1 MPYRS
6 LNENQNRHS
15 KKLRESED
23 HVEFKAAR
31 HEYPF
36 AGGKRVEPKER
47 RHCVLGYVVALANE
61 KGGKLVLGM
70 ADHYPH
76 EVVGSDFA
84 EGEVGNLEDEIYS
97 RLGIRVKT
105 EELYEKG
112 LRVLVI
118 NVPSRPTGR
127 LLKFEG
133 VALMRVGESLREM
146 SDTEMFSILSEQ
158 EPDYSAK
165 ICENLK
171 IKDLD
176 KSAINVL
183 KQKYSAKQENPIFQ
197 NKPTSQLLSDL
208 DLAKGNKLTYAALI
222 LLGSSEAI
230 RKFLPQNK
238 ITIEFR
244 TNPASIEYSARK
256 EFQEP
261 LFIGIDYVWEYIN
274 QPASNPLQ
282 HYQDGPYIYDIPSY
296 NEKSVREAL
305 LNAICHRSYSI
316 HSDVVIKQ
324 SPRNA

>member
-1 MPYRS
+1 MKTKIDI
-6 LNENQNRHS
+6 L

-105 EELYEKG
+105 EELYEKAF
-112 LRVLVI
+112 RVLVI

-133 VALMRVGESLREM
+133 VASCELAKACVKCPTQKCFPFFPNRNLTIR
-146 SDTEMFSILSEQ
+146 Q
-158 EPDYSAK
+158 KSAK
-165 ICENLK
+165 
-171 IKDLD
+171 
-176 KSAINVL
+176 
-183 KQKYSAKQENPIFQ
+183 
-197 NKPTSQLLSDL
+197 T
-208 DLAKGNKLTYAALI
+208 
-222 LLGSSEAI
+222 
-230 RKFLPQNK
+230 
-238 ITIEFR
+238 
-244 TNPASIEYSARK
+244 
-256 EFQEP
+256 
-261 LFIGIDYVWEYIN
+261 
-274 QPASNPLQ
+274 
-282 HYQDGPYIYDIPSY
+282 
-296 NEKSVREAL
+296 
-305 LNAICHRSYSI
+305 
-316 HSDVVIKQ
+316 
-324 SPRNA
+324 